1 MQIPT
6 AIVTLP
12 KLGRICFADA
22 GFEAKIQCADMDGNK
37 RQVNCVCGLPYDL
50 SNLDYH

>member
-1 MQIPT
+1 LQIPT

-37 RQVNCVCGLPYDL
+37 RQVNLRFCFALFLV
-50 SNLDYH
+50 HQI